1 MPQKKENP
9 VKRHLVLLALGFL
22 LVQTLSPAALAER
35 KPYALDRSHCQ
46 LNFIGEALLIS
57 AHGSFDKWDA
67 DVQMDRDKL
76 ENSSLTL
83 MIDAT
88 SINTRVE
95 RRDNHLRSPD
105 FLDVKN
111 HPQIKFVS
119 TKVTRVDDKTV
130 KLLGDLT
137 IRGTTK
143 PVEVPVKV
151 VFLRQDDARFKGDL
165 QINRK
170 DFGVNYD
177 SKMNPIEDMITV
189 QFDFHLVDQQA
200 MQQRQQNRPA
210 QPPPN

>member
-1 MPQKKENP
+1 M
-9 VKRHLVLLALGFL
+9 KRHLVLFALGFL

-76 ENSSLTL
+76 ENSALTL
-83 MIDAT
+83 TIDAT

-119 TKVTRVDDKTV
+119 TKVTRVDDKTLNLV
-130 KLLGDLT
+130 GDLT
-137 IRGTTK
+137 IQGYDQTRPGTG
-143 PVEVPVKV
+143 
-151 VFLRQDDARFKGDL
+151 QG
-165 QINRK
+165 
-170 DFGVNYD
+170 GVHA
-177 SKMNPIEDMITV
+177 P
-189 QFDFHLVDQQA
+189 
-200 MQQRQQNRPA
+200 
-210 QPPPN
+210 